1 MSMKTVSDK
10 GYTLLEL
17 VIALSILSVGIL
29 GVASMMTAGIWAGR
43 FAHIVAAESS
53 VASSVLEELM
63 AREGGD
69 PVFSTG
75 VSDALY
81 DLDPSSAETGIV
93 VQGRMYTA
101 VYSITPGS
109 PVAGVASIEVVVS
122 SGGGAGAGC
131 SPSRRP
137 LSARGG

>member
-1 MSMKTVSDK
+1 MTMRRVSDK

-17 VIALSILSVGIL
+17 MIALSILSIGIL
-29 GVASMMTAGIWAGR
+29 GVAGMMTAGIWSGR

-53 VASSVLEELM
+53 VSSSVLEELM
-63 AREGGD
+63 ARDGND
-69 PVFSTG
+69 PVFSTA
-75 VSDALY
+75 VSNALY

-93 VQGRMYTA
+93 VQGRRYTA

-122 SGGGAGAGC
+122 SIGRAATY
-131 SPSRRP
+131 SS
-137 LSARGG
+137 LKSTL